1 MTELELYI
9 NSYFGIK
16 NPSLSKIITLFKPTN
31 LNKNDFLCQLNKRC
45 DSLCFIKSGA
55 LRVFINLEN
64 KEITQWICSKGE
76 FATDL
81 SSLIFDT
88 PARWN
93 IQALTD
99 CELYTIK
106 KEDYL
111 KIGTYVPEWHEL
123 EKLFLSKC
131 FLMLEDRVFSFLSM
145 SAEQR
150 YNSFIAHKKELFNEV
165 PHHYIASMLGLSPET
180 LSRVRSL

>member
-1 MTELELYI
+1 MTELELYL

-16 NPSLSKIITLFKPTN
+16 EDSLTQLAKLFKPTE
-31 LNKNDFLCQLNKRC
+31 LKKTEFFCEANKKC
-45 DSLCFIKSGA
+45 DALSFIKSGT
-55 LRVFINLEN
+55 LRVFLNLEN
-64 KEITQWICSKGE
+64 KEVTQWICSKGE
-76 FATDL
+76 FTTDL

-111 KIGTYVPEWHEL
+111 KIGSLVPEWNEL

-131 FLMLEDRVFSFLSM
+131 FLTLEDRVFSFLSM
-145 SAEQR
+145 SAEER
-150 YNSFIAHKKELFNEV
+150 YNAFIAHKITLF
-165 PHHYIASMLGLSPET
+165 Y
-180 LSRVRSL
+180 